1 MIDMKKDVVSRYQY
15 VIFKCEKRNY
25 NIPVTDIIM
34 RIIET
39 ASEELAYNILDKARK
54 DTYANDALQNC
65 EESIARLTMKI
76 LDSTYPDK
84 NIGVHVMS
92 LLEYNKK
99 WNQYDMVFHIY
110 LCVNRVRIEVL
121 PGKEYFGS
129 YGLLPGVSRALADAY
144 RDTED
149 LEEFI
154 KTGRNIL
161 KEYRQNISDLPSLDL
176 KVTKTY
182 DEDDPR
188 NVGDVE
194 IMVYTTECHHQ

>member
-15 VIFKCEKRNY
+15 IVFKCEKRNY
-25 NIPVTDIIM
+25 SIPVTDIIM

-65 EESIARLTMKI
+65 EESIERLTMKI
-76 LDSTYPDK
+76 LDSTYPDQ
-84 NIGVHVMS
+84 NIGVHAVS
-92 LLEYNKK
+92 LLEYNNK

-144 RDTED
+144 RDTKNLD
-149 LEEFI
+149 EFI
-154 KTGRNIL
+154 ETGRNIL
-161 KEYRQNISDLPSLDL
+161 KEYRQNIPKLPGLDL
-176 KVTKTY
+176 KVTTTY

-188 NVGDVE
+188 HIGDVE
-194 IMVYTTECHHQ
+194 IMVYTTECHQ